1 MAQGGAQDLG
11 YCHTCR
17 PWKLTG
23 VPLEPTG
30 NGAQV
35 SFAEDISAEENGQAL
50 GQRRHKRKRKKL
62 LEKAAFEREKGELQS
77 LSADGGRLAHTG
89 LRGSG
94 EVCSLS

>member
-1 MAQGGAQDLG
+1 MAQGRAQDLG

-35 SFAEDISAEENGQAL
+35 SFAEDISAEENGQTL
-50 GQRRHKRKRKKL
+50 GQRRHKRKRKKH
-62 LEKAAFEREKGELQS
+62 LEKAALEREKGELQS
-77 LSADGGRLAHTG
+77 LSAEGGRSPWLTPD
-89 LRGSG
+89 
-94 EVCSLS
+94 